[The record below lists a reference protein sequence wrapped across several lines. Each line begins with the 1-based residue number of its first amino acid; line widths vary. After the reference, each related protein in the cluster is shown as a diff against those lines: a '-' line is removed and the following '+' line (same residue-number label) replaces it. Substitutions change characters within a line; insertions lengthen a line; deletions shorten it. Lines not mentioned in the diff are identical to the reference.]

1 MVNSAGKMLRE
12 ARLKKNILIEE
23 AARATKIRPN
33 RLAELESD
41 DYSNFANMAY
51 ARGFLLIYA
60 KYLGV
65 DVSEF
70 TRTMDVGSPVGV
82 GDYEYLREPRA
93 TYEPASH
100 RRQHPPKQIHWKL
113 LITIA
118 VVVFCVVRLVLFLN
132 KLERVNPDKVIE
144 HKNRPEESAVP
155 KVTPTPLAL
164 VPTPVPTAIV
174 VVPMPTPESA
184 IEIRRAEPVT
194 ELILTPSPTPT
205 DVKKRNPNQSR
216 SH

>member
-23 AARATKIRPN
+23 AARSTKIRPN
-33 RLAELESD
+33 RLAELECD
-41 DYSNFANMAY
+41 DYSHFANMAY

-70 TRTMDVGSPVGV
+70 TRTMDVGNPVGV

-113 LITIA
+113 LITVA
-118 VVVFCVVRLVLFLN
+118 VLVFCVARVVLFLN

-144 HKNRPEESAVP
+144 HKNRSEESAVP
-155 KVTPTPLAL
+155 KTTPPPPAI
-164 VPTPVPTAIV
+164 VPTPVPTAMV
-174 VVPMPTPESA
+174 VTPSPAPEPPV
-184 IEIRRAEPVT
+184 EVRRAEPVT
-194 ELILTPSPTPT
+194 ELIPLPSPTPT

-216 SH
+216 PH